1 MKNKPYVRYGD
12 EWKKEMMKLK
22 KETIID
28 MYKNLCERC
37 SNNTVIVDC
46 NKIKGK

>member
-1 MKNKPYVRYGD
+1 MDYIPYGE

-28 MYKNLCERC
+28 MYKNLCIRFA
-37 SNNTVIVDC
+37 NNTVIVDY

>member
-1 MKNKPYVRYGD
+1 MSLYIPYGE

-28 MYKNLCERC
+28 MYK
-37 SNNTVIVDC
+37 
-46 NKIKGK
+46 KFMYKMFK